1 MATADSSPWD
11 GVLDALTSLAS
22 LRNDGL
28 LTAEEL
34 AAAQARLLGGGDLQA
49 AGSVPGARREMTAA
63 VLAALVLALFAVDSL
78 ARVLTLRRAQILW
91 WALGSLPCLAFAA
104 ALLTPR
110 ERARSALPPPAASW
124 RWRLTPLSFVPA

>member
-1 MATADSSPWD
+1 MASADSSPWD
-11 GVLDALTSLAS
+11 GILDALTSLAS

-63 VLAALVLALFAVDSL
+63 VLAAFSHHCWTACCKLDLCVNTEVY
-78 ARVLTLRRAQILW
+78 RQKLRLECTK
-91 WALGSLPCLAFAA
+91 P
-104 ALLTPR
+104 
-110 ERARSALPPPAASW
+110 
-124 RWRLTPLSFVPA
+124 

>member
-1 MATADSSPWD
+1 MAAPEDSARWD
-11 GVLDALTSLAS
+11 GILDALTSLAS

-28 LTAEEL
+28 LTADEL

-49 AGSVPGARREMTAA
+49 AGSVPGATREMTAA
-63 VLAALVLALFAVDSL
+63 VLAALVLSLFAVDSL

-110 ERARSALPPPAASW
+110 ERARSALPRQLPAGAGG
-124 RWRLTPLSFVPA
+124 